1 MVYRIRLKHLR
12 SAERRKV
19 IIINSNKQMSQE
31 RNIKWLNDR
40 RVKYRRNPIT
50 DTPTESTDQYD
61 YYDKGTFECYS
72 LFRSKAK
79 ITTYKSLKW
88 HMLVL
93 YYLNSEGI
101 EGDDISLEDDM
112 KKIFKF
118 IADKEN
124 GFVTFFIKQKLLN
137 NMINEVLKIGDTP
150 PRNRIRKVIFKD
162 YTGLSLNEKLSI
174 VGKLIGRSKKFCED
188 DIYQCMIDLNDNK
201 QVITIAKLAKSLKC
215 TTRTVYRN
223 MGKQLKQEKETLNKE
238 L

>member
-1 MVYRIRLKHLR
+1 
-12 SAERRKV
+12 
-19 IIINSNKQMSQE
+19 MSQE

-50 DTPTESTDQYD
+50 DIPTESTDQYD

-112 KKIFKF
+112 RQIFKF
-118 IADKEN
+118 IADKKN

-137 NMINEVLKIGDTP
+137 NMIDEVLKLGDTP

-201 QVITIAKLAKSLKC
+201 QIITIAKLAKSLKC